1 MTEKTELQKRN
12 LLRLSNQESNAITKE
27 CIETALISLM
37 DKKNFNEITITD
49 IIQRAGV
56 SRASYYRNYE
66 SKEDILSGYIQS
78 IFKELSNAM
87 LKYNA
92 VTENRQTWDALLKA
106 VKKVAPKYK
115 ILLEAGF
122 GDRFTIEYASL
133 MNKDV
138 DKSNVKLYY
147 SNIYWA
153 GAISAVLSEWV
164 RNDLDTDPK
173 EIAEI
178 GSRMMTEGIYTVV
191 EFGNH
196 CE

>member
-12 LLRLSNQESNAITKE
+12 LLRMSNQESNAITKE

-37 DKKNFNEITITD
+37 DKKNFHEITITD

-115 ILLEAGF
+115 LLLEAGF

>member
-133 MNKDV
+133 MNKNV